1 MIERDEVYRVKTAR
15 RAGTLA
21 RLLHAIAQHGAQVG
35 EIETIHIT
43 PDYNIREVVVI
54 APTEDVIGPI
64 TESIRTVEGVE
75 LIAAPID
82 RAFDRHQGGK
92 LRVVPAVDVR
102 TLQDMREVYTPGV
115 ARVSMAIHED
125 PGRARELTWKGR
137 TVAVVSDG
145 SRVLGLGNIGAE
157 ASLPVMEGKAMFYA
171 MFADLNAV
179 PIVLATQDPDE
190 IVATVRNLSPGFGA
204 IHLEDIASPGVFE
217 IEARL
222 DAELDVP
229 VFHDDQHGTAVVMLA
244 AALRAAELIGR
255 PIEDLTFGQ
264 IGLGAAGSAIAL
276 LATEFPFAEVLA
288 YDPVP
293 AAADRLPRLAGA
305 TPLTVSSAG
314 ETAMRE
320 VMEHAD
326 VLVMTTGR
334 AHLMDPAW
342 VKPGQVIMA
351 LTNPV
356 PEIDRAAALAA
367 GAAVAT
373 DGSIVNNVLA
383 YPGLMRGAL
392 DASAAQITNTMKRT
406 AAEAIARLA
415 PPDELLPDPLHRP
428 VHDAVAAAVAATAP
442 G

>member
-15 RAGTLA
+15 RVGTLA

-43 PDYNIREVVVI
+43 PDYNIRDVVVI

-64 TESIRTVEGVE
+64 TDSIRTVEGVE
-75 LIAAPID
+75 LIAAPVD
-82 RAFDRHQGGK
+82 RAFDRHRGGK
-92 LRVVPAVDVR
+92 LSVVPAVDVR

-115 ARVSMAIHED
+115 ARVSMAIHAD
-125 PGRARELTWKGR
+125 PARARELTWKRR

-190 IVATVRNLSPGFGA
+190 IVTTVRNIAPGFGA

-217 IEARL
+217 IETRL

-244 AALRAAELIGR
+244 AALRAAELIQR

-293 AAADRLPRLAGA
+293 EAGRRLPPLAGA
-305 TPLTVSSAG
+305 TPFTASSAG
-314 ETAMRE
+314 EPAMRE
-320 VMEHAD
+320 VMERAD

-342 VKPGQVIMA
+342 VRPGQVIMA

-356 PEIDRAAALAA
+356 PEIDRDAALAA

-392 DASAAQITNTMKRT
+392 DADAVRITNTMKRR

-415 PPDELLPDPLHRP
+415 PPDELLPDPLQRT
-428 VHDAVAAAVAATAP
+428 VHDAVAAAVTAAAT
-442 G
+442 